1 MVRLHFSVIFFLI
14 FSPCLLFFTGC
25 SSDPDPDDPSAV
37 ESSVVVDEVVHVP
50 TAEDTF
56 AELKALYPN
65 DTLGEELETLRALT
79 ETRSYLDLL
88 SHTYGEKKE
97 TFPTFVDFLAA
108 AQPDPDRYLPY
119 LEQFIDNPTE
129 EDVSVLHR
137 ITQDIGAGNVLLHQL
152 IVNNEFE
159 PLDLFLI
166 LEKQLAWGSDKNIKA
181 WFERRFAPDR
191 NQDVLD
197 NVNKEEA
204 FERFSAGLPEFV
216 LELQKADAARIQTLF
231 DTHGENDGTI
241 WLAIREP
248 LLTGQILKDFT
259 SKQLFLM
266 TNKQFFLRWVAGDFF
281 VEVP

>member
-56 AELKALYPN
+56 VELKALYPN
-65 DTLGEELETLRALT
+65 DVLGEELETLGALT
-79 ETRSYLDLL
+79 ETRVYLDFL
-88 SHTYGEKKE
+88 SYTYGAEE
-97 TFPTFVDFLAA
+97 PFTTFADFLET
-108 AQPDPDRYLPY
+108 AQPDPQRYLPY

-129 EDVSVLHR
+129 EDVSVLYR
-137 ITQDIGAGNVLLHQL
+137 ITQDYRAGHVLLHQL

-159 PLDLFLI
+159 PLHLFLI
-166 LEKQLAWGSDKNIKA
+166 LEKQMAYATDRDIKA
-181 WFERRFAPDR
+181 WFERRFVPNR
-191 NQDVLD
+191 NQDNLD
-197 NVNKEEA
+197 NPDKEGTS
-204 FERFSAGLPEFV
+204 ERFFAGLPEFA
-216 LELQKADAARIQTLF
+216 LELDKADAARIQTLF

-241 WLAIREP
+241 WLAIRDP

-259 SKQLFLM
+259 SKRV
-266 TNKQFFLRWVAGDFF
+266 FLRWVAGDFF
-281 VEVP
+281 DEMP